1 MNPPARCMAI
11 RRILV
16 VALVLL
22 GSPLAG
28 HSQGAGPR
36 ARMHDFVEALQ
47 GDREQL
53 EDFFPRRDPWTWI
66 VTTRTLSGRVTVERR
81 EFLGSET
88 LAAMEHPGPLCET
101 FSRGGDVGSVESLM
115 YRLMRMDSRP
125 WRLVDGRRF
134 VPPGS
139 SPRSTTFVEWRREDR
154 RWVVSA
160 IGEERTAAPRLLGR
174 PVNLLVR
181 DSTAG
186 QPVTLPLPAD
196 AAVAAGTRWFAEY
209 EPIVAGDMMLTAYG
223 LPRILPAEFL
233 TRVGTVNGVAAYVE
247 AGGGIE
253 VVYIPVTRDG
263 SFQIYQFMT
272 SAGCP

>member
-1 MNPPARCMAI
+1 MR
-11 RRILV
+11 
-16 VALVLL
+16 
-22 GSPLAG
+22 
-28 HSQGAGPR
+28 
-36 ARMHDFVEALQ
+36 DFVEALQ
-47 GDREQL
+47 DEREQL

-66 VTTRTLSGRVTVERR
+66 VTTRSLSGRVTVKRR

-101 FSRGGDVGSVESLM
+101 FSRGGDVGSVESLTF
-115 YRLMRMDSRP
+115 RLMRTDPLP

-134 VPPGS
+134 VPPRAP
-139 SPRSTTFVEWRREDR
+139 PRSATFVEWRREDR
-154 RWVVSA
+154 RWVISA
-160 IGEERTAAPRLLGR
+160 IGEEVTGAPRLLGR
-174 PVNLLVR
+174 PVNMLVR

-196 AAVAAGTRWFAEY
+196 AAVAAGTRWFVEY

-223 LPRILPAEFL
+223 LPREIPAEFL

-247 AGGGIE
+247 TGAGAE

-263 SFQIYQFMT
+263 SFQTYQFMT
-272 SAGCP
+272 SSGCP

>member
-1 MNPPARCMAI
+1 MAL
-11 RRILV
+11 RRILL
-16 VALVLL
+16 VALMLL

-28 HSQGAGPR
+28 QIQGAGPR

-66 VTTRTLSGRVTVERR
+66 VTTRSLGGRVAVERR
-81 EFLGSET
+81 EFRGFET
-88 LAAMEHPGPLCET
+88 LAAMEPSGRLCET
-101 FSRGGDVGSVESLM
+101 FAFGADVGSVQSLM
-115 YRLMRMDSRP
+115 HRLRMDPLP

-134 VPPGS
+134 VPPRA
-139 SPRSTTFVEWRREDR
+139 SPRSATFVEWRREDR

-160 IGEERTAAPRLLGR
+160 IGEERTAAPRVLGR
-174 PVNLLVR
+174 PMNLLVR

-186 QPVTLPLPAD
+186 DPVTLPLPAD
-196 AAVAAGTRWFAEY
+196 AAVAAGTRWFAAY
-209 EPIVAGDMMLTAYG
+209 EPIIAGDMMLTANG
-223 LPRILPAEFL
+223 PPRAVPAEFL

-247 AGGGIE
+247 TGAGLE

-263 SFQIYQFMT
+263 SFQPYQFMT
-272 SAGCP
+272 SSGCP